1 MITTVVDRIRALA
14 SLFWRELAKFGAVGG
29 VAFVIDKGL
38 FWILIHGPMEDSEVK
53 AQVVS
58 AAIATV
64 FAWIANRYWTF
75 RHRRQA
81 NVLRELM
88 MFLLINAI
96 GLGIAAG
103 FVWLAK
109 YPLDISDRTGLFVAG
124 IVGTVL
130 ATAVR
135 FVAYRFWVFNE
146 ELDAEPAFAHDHELI
161 HPRSRATA
169 GAGAGAGSSVPV
181 ATGPVPADAAASAH
195 PSPQPVAHPPAHQS
209 PQSVAYPPANQSVVH
224 PSAKQPTE
232 Q

>member
-1 MITTVVDRIRALA
+1 MITTIADRIRALA

-38 FWILIHGPMEDSEVK
+38 FWVLIHGPMENSEVK
-53 AQVVS
+53 AQVLS
-58 AAIATV
+58 ASIATV

-75 RHRRQA
+75 RHRRQS

-124 IVGTVL
+124 IIGTVL

-161 HPRSRATA
+161 HPHPRATA
-169 GAGAGAGSSVPV
+169 AAGSTRQPDGTTTSGAMP
-181 ATGPVPADAAASAH
+181 AGPMASGAMPASTAEPAARQGTAE
-195 PSPQPVAHPPAHQS
+195 PAARQS
-209 PQSVAYPPANQSVVH
+209 
-224 PSAKQPTE
+224 TE

>member
-1 MITTVVDRIRALA
+1 MITTLADRTRALA

-38 FWILIHGPMEDSEVK
+38 FWLLIHGAMKDSEVK

-81 NVLRELM
+81 NVLRELV
-88 MFLLINAI
+88 MFLFINAI

-124 IVGTVL
+124 VVGTVL

-135 FVAYRFWVFNE
+135 FIAYRFWVFNE

-161 HPRSRATA
+161 HPHAHPNEA
-169 GAGAGAGSSVPV
+169 ASSAEP
-181 ATGPVPADAAASAH
+181 AAAPAATLTSDGGASAT
-195 PSPQPVAHPPAHQS
+195 QRPA
-209 PQSVAYPPANQSVVH
+209 V
-224 PSAKQPTE
+224 KQPTE

>member
-1 MITTVVDRIRALA
+1 MITTLVDRSRALA

-38 FWILIHGPMEDSEVK
+38 FWLLINGAMANSEVK

-64 FAWIANRYWTF
+64 FSWIANRYWTF

-81 NVLRELM
+81 NVLRELV

-103 FVWLAK
+103 FVWVAK

-124 IVGTVL
+124 VMGTVV

-135 FVAYRFWVFNE
+135 FIAYRFWVFNE
-146 ELDAEPAFAHDHELI
+146 ELDAEPAFAHDHEII
-161 HPRSRATA
+161 HPHARTSA
-169 GAGAGAGSSVPV
+169 GAASSK
-181 ATGPVPADAAASAH
+181 PAAPNSLGTDEA
-195 PSPQPVAHPPAHQS
+195 
-209 PQSVAYPPANQSVVH
+209 
-224 PSAKQPTE
+224 PSARQPTD

>member
-1 MITTVVDRIRALA
+1 MITTIADRIRAIA

-29 VAFVIDKGL
+29 VAFIIDKGL
-38 FWILIHGPMEDSEVK
+38 FWLLIHGPMADSEVK

-81 NVLRELM
+81 NLVREAM
-88 MFLLINAI
+88 MFAFINAI

-109 YPLDISDRTGLFVAG
+109 YPLDITDRSGLFAAG
-124 IVGTVL
+124 VVGTVL

-146 ELDAEPAFAHDHELI
+146 ELDQEPGFAHDHEILHL
-161 HPRSRATA
+161 HPQGTDLAPA
-169 GAGAGAGSSVPV
+169 GREDVE
-181 ATGPVPADAAASAH
+181 GPVKKSTAP
-195 PSPQPVAHPPAHQS
+195 
-209 PQSVAYPPANQSVVH
+209 
-224 PSAKQPTE
+224 
-232 Q
+232 

>member
-1 MITTVVDRIRALA
+1 MITTIADRIRAIA

-38 FWILIHGPMEDSEVK
+38 FWVLIHGPMEDSEVK

-88 MFLLINAI
+88 MFLLINAV

-103 FVWLAK
+103 FVWFAK

-124 IVGTVL
+124 ILGTVL

-146 ELDAEPAFAHDHELI
+146 ELDEEPAFAHDHELI
-161 HPRSRATA
+161 HPHARTGTGRSARAS
-169 GAGAGAGSSVPV
+169 AGAGSSVPV
-181 ATGPVPADAAASAH
+181 ATGAVPADAAA
-195 PSPQPVAHPPAHQS
+195 PPQPSVQS
-209 PQSVAYPPANQSVVH
+209 SGQASGQPSMQ

>member
-1 MITTVVDRIRALA
+1 MITTIVDRTRALA

-38 FWILIHGPMEDSEVK
+38 FWLLIHGPMEDSEVK
-53 AQVVS
+53 AQMVS

-75 RHRRQA
+75 RHRRQS
-81 NVLRELM
+81 NVVRELM

-135 FVAYRFWVFNE
+135 FIAYRFWVFNE

-161 HPRSRATA
+161 HPHVHATSP
-169 GAGAGAGSSVPV
+169 AGSSGPGGPASMPDAVP
-181 ATGPVPADAAASAH
+181 SA
-195 PSPQPVAHPPAHQS
+195 
-209 PQSVAYPPANQSVVH
+209 N

>member
-1 MITTVVDRIRALA
+1 MITAVSDRIRALA

-38 FWILIHGPMEDSEVK
+38 FWLLIHGTMADSEVK

-64 FAWIANRYWTF
+64 FSWIANRYWTF

-81 NVLRELM
+81 NVLRELV

-109 YPLDISDRTGLFVAG
+109 YPLDISDRPTLFVAG
-124 IVGTVL
+124 VMGTVL

-135 FVAYRFWVFNE
+135 FIAYRFWVFNE

-161 HPRSRATA
+161 HPHAHATA
-169 GAGAGAGSSVPV
+169 NAGASGRAAGSS
-181 ATGPVPADAAASAH
+181 AAAGPTADAGSMADGSAADAG
-195 PSPQPVAHPPAHQS
+195 PGARQP
-209 PQSVAYPPANQSVVH
+209 
-224 PSAKQPTE
+224 AKQPTE

>member
-1 MITTVVDRIRALA
+1 MITTLVDRSRALA

-38 FWILIHGPMEDSEVK
+38 FWLLIHGTMANSEVK

-64 FAWIANRYWTF
+64 FSWIANRYWTF

-81 NVLRELM
+81 NVLRELV

-124 IVGTVL
+124 VMGTVL

-161 HPRSRATA
+161 HPHARTSA
-169 GAGAGAGSSVPV
+169 GTQSKSAAP
-181 ATGPVPADAAASAH
+181 GPLGTDQA
-195 PSPQPVAHPPAHQS
+195 PP
-209 PQSVAYPPANQSVVH
+209 
-224 PSAKQPTE
+224 AKQPTD

>member
-1 MITTVVDRIRALA
+1 MITTLAERIRGLA

-29 VAFVIDKGL
+29 VAFIIDKGL
-38 FWILIHGPMEDSEVK
+38 FWLFIHGPMSDSEVK

-58 AAIATV
+58 ASIATV

-81 NVLRELM
+81 NPWRELV
-88 MFLLINAI
+88 MFALINAI

-124 IVGTVL
+124 IIGTVL

-135 FVAYRFWVFNE
+135 FVAYRFWVFNV
-146 ELDAEPAFAHDHELI
+146 ELDAEPGFAHDYELI
-161 HPRSRATA
+161 HPHSG
-169 GAGAGAGSSVPV
+169 GAHA
-181 ATGPVPADAAASAH
+181 ADTSDSGHARTD
-195 PSPQPVAHPPAHQS
+195 QNDVGGLGT
-209 PQSVAYPPANQSVVH
+209 VVRE
-224 PSAKQPTE
+224 AKQPTE